1 MIFLSAWAF
10 GLLSLSAVI
19 AFLYFL
25 RRREERVT
33 VSAIW
38 LWSEEQERPRSAL
51 VLLWTKIW
59 LLLVQLAALG
69 ALVFSLARP
78 TLTQEFLGGGT
89 LALII
94 DGSAS
99 MQTSQDNKTRYE
111 QALKLA
117 QELIER
123 RRPSQLTVIQ
133 AQRTPKLLV
142 PLTEDRAR
150 ALKILMSSQPT
161 LQSDARS
168 SDLIELLRS
177 QGELDTFDEVIFI
190 SDREPSVPLAVTWL
204 PVGEPAKNLAITG
217 FAARPLP
224 DGTPRVTLWARVENF
239 SQEVLEGNL
248 KLFAEDTEIFSQ
260 RLDVEPTGSRTVET
274 LAPLRHRFR
283 AALDV
288 TDDFAFDNVRYS
300 VIPARPKLKI
310 LWLGE
315 RNFFLMRALSTF
327 VELRLQADD
336 THPPDLIVAHNTT
349 IHNFVGKALLINSSA
364 DPWVVHTGN
373 VKEAESPRI
382 VTPTHALVQN
392 MRPEHLMLTTMRET
406 KLAPDVQ
413 TLIASGDQPIL
424 AAYRSE
430 GVSFIYLGVDLK
442 DSPLVLT
449 PSFPILV
456 RTSLLWLMPELGL
469 PSEQFISE
477 EFATPGFAEQTAINL
492 DPSESAINRPQGA
505 PTARREPSQRV
516 TESYAHTSLW
526 QVGAWVALGM
536 LLMEFF
542 WHYRGVFRRRE
553 VDRYGL

>member
-10 GLLSLSAVI
+10 GLLSLSALI

-51 VLLWTKIW
+51 VFLWTKIW
-59 LLLVQLAALG
+59 LLLVQVAALV

-99 MQTSQDNKTRYE
+99 MQTSHGDLTRYE
-111 QALKLA
+111 QALKIA

-133 AQRTPKLLV
+133 AQRNPKLLV

-150 ALKILMSSQPT
+150 ALKLIASSQPT
-161 LQSDARS
+161 LQSDVRS
-168 SDLIELLRS
+168 SELIELLRS
-177 QGELDTFDEVIFI
+177 QGELDTFDEAIFI
-190 SDREPSVPLAVTWL
+190 SDREPSLPFAVTWL
-204 PVGEPAKNLAITG
+204 PVGESAKNLAITG

-224 DGTPRVTLWARVENF
+224 DGTPQVTLWARVENF
-239 SQEVLEGNL
+239 SQEPLEGNL
-248 KLFAEDTEIFSQ
+248 KLFVEETEIFSQ
-260 RLDVEPTGSRTVET
+260 HIDVEPEGSRAIET

-283 AALDV
+283 AALDIV
-288 TDDFAFDNVRYS
+288 DDFPFDNVRYS
-300 VIPARPKLKI
+300 VIPRRPKLKI

-327 VELRLQADD
+327 AEVHIQASD
-336 THPPDLIVAHNTT
+336 TQSPDLIIAHDTT
-349 IHNFVGKALLINSSA
+349 IHSFVGRALLINSSA
-364 DPWVVHTGN
+364 KPWVLHTGN
-373 VKEAESPRI
+373 VKEAKPPQIATSN
-382 VTPTHALVQN
+382 HALVQN
-392 MRPEHLMLTTMRET
+392 VRAEHLLPSMLLET
-406 KLAPDVQ
+406 KLAPNVQ
-413 TLIASGDQPIL
+413 TLITCEDQPLL

-430 GVSFIYLGVDLK
+430 SVSFIYLGVNLK

-456 RTSLLWLMPELGL
+456 RNSLFWLMPELGL

-477 EFATPGFAEQTAINL
+477 DLATPGFAEQTAINL
-492 DPSESAINRPQGA
+492 DPSESEINRPQST
-505 PTARREPSQRV
+505 PTARREPSSRV
-516 TESYAHTSLW
+516 IESYAHTPLW
-526 QVGAWVALGM
+526 HVGAWVALGA
-536 LLMEFF
+536 LLIEFF
-542 WHYRGVFRRRE
+542 WYYRGVFRRRE
-553 VDRYGL
+553 VDR

>member
-10 GLLSLSAVI
+10 GLLSLSALI

-59 LLLVQLAALG
+59 LLLVQVAALG

-111 QALKLA
+111 QALKIA

-133 AQRTPKLLV
+133 AQRSPKLLV

-150 ALKILMSSQPT
+150 ALKIFMSSQPT
-161 LQSDARS
+161 LQSDVRS

-190 SDREPSVPLAVTWL
+190 SDREPSLPFAVTWL
-204 PVGEPAKNLAITG
+204 PVGESAKNLAITG

-239 SQEVLEGNL
+239 SQEALQGNL
-248 KLFAEDTEIFSQ
+248 KLFVEDTEIFNQ
-260 RLDVEPTGSRTVET
+260 RLDVEPSGSRTIET
-274 LAPLRHRFR
+274 LAPLRSRFR

-327 VELRLQADD
+327 AELRIQTDD
-336 THPPDLIVAHNTT
+336 SQPPDLIIAHDTT
-349 IHNFVGKALLINSSA
+349 IRSFVGKALLINSSA
-364 DPWVVHTGN
+364 EPWVVHTGN
-373 VKEAESPRI
+373 VKEAKLPQI
-382 VTPTHALVQN
+382 ATPNHALVQN
-392 MRPEHLMLTTMRET
+392 VRAEHLLPTTLMET

-430 GVSFIYLGVDLK
+430 SVSFIYLGVNLK

-456 RTSLLWLMPELGL
+456 RHSLFWLMPELGL

-477 EFATPGFAEQTAINL
+477 DFATPGFAEQTAINL
-492 DPSESAINRPQGA
+492 DPSESEINRPQGI
-505 PTARREPSQRV
+505 PPARREPSPRV
-516 TESYAHTSLW
+516 RESSAHTPLW
-526 QVGAWVALGM
+526 QVGAWVALGV
-536 LLMEFF
+536 LLIEFF
-542 WHYRGVFRRRE
+542 WYYRGVFRRRE
-553 VDRYGL
+553 VDR

>member
-10 GLLSLSAVI
+10 GLLSLSAPI

-89 LALII
+89 IALII

-111 QALKLA
+111 HALKIA

-133 AQRTPKLLV
+133 AQRSPKLLV

-150 ALKILMSSQPT
+150 ALKIFMSSQPT

-190 SDREPSVPLAVTWL
+190 SDREPSLPFAVTWL
-204 PVGEPAKNLAITG
+204 PVGESAKNLAITS

-239 SQEVLEGNL
+239 SQEALEGNL
-248 KLFAEDTEIFSQ
+248 KLFAENTEIFSQ
-260 RLDVEPTGSRTVET
+260 RIAVEPGGSRTIET
-274 LAPLRHRFR
+274 LAPLRSRFR

-327 VELRLQADD
+327 AELRIQTDD
-336 THPPDLIVAHNTT
+336 SQPPDLIIAHDTT
-349 IHNFVGKALLINSSA
+349 IRSFVGKALLINSSA
-364 DPWVVHTGN
+364 EPWVVHTGN
-373 VKEAESPRI
+373 VKEAKLPQI
-382 VTPTHALVQN
+382 ATPNHALVQN
-392 MRPEHLMLTTMRET
+392 VRAEHLLPTTLMET

-430 GVSFIYLGVDLK
+430 SVSFIYLGVNLK

-456 RTSLLWLMPELGL
+456 RNSLFWLMPELGL

-477 EFATPGFAEQTAINL
+477 DFATPGFAEQTAINL
-492 DPSESAINRPQGA
+492 DPSESAINRPQGI
-505 PTARREPSQRV
+505 PPARREPSPRV
-516 TESYAHTSLW
+516 RESSAHTPLW
-526 QVGAWVALGM
+526 QVGAWVALGV
-536 LLMEFF
+536 LLLEFF
-542 WHYRGVFRRRE
+542 WYYRGVFRRRE
-553 VDRYGL
+553 VDR